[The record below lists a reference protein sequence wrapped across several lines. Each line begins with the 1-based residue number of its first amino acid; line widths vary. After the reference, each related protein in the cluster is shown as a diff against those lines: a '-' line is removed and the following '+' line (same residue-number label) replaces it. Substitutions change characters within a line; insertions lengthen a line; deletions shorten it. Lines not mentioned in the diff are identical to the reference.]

1 MMDTNFNALSEL
13 DLFQCLEHAHIQ
25 FKYWHH
31 ETTSYAEHQAT
42 GGFYD
47 SLADLSD
54 GLVET
59 YIGCY
64 GRTNQD
70 FGMKFK
76 AYTEGCTTKYLEF
89 FTEKMK
95 KHQEE
100 IKDSAINNIIDEI
113 VALAKKTKY
122 LLTLK

>member
-1 MMDTNFNALSEL
+1 MDTTLNPLSEL
-13 DLFQCLEHAHIQ
+13 DLFQCLEHAYIQ

-31 ETTSYAEHQAT
+31 ETTSYAEHKAT
-42 GGFYD
+42 NKFYEK
-47 SLADLSD
+47 LSD
-54 GLVET
+54 FSDDLIET

-64 GRTNQD
+64 GRTNED
-70 FGMKFK
+70 FGMKFR

-89 FTEKMK
+89 FVEKMK
-95 KHQEE
+95 EHQEE
-100 IKDSAINNIIDEI
+100 IKESSINNIIDEI

>member
-1 MMDTNFNALSEL
+1 MDTTLNPLSEL

-25 FKYWHH
+25 FKFWHH
-31 ETTSYAEHQAT
+31 ETTSYAEHNAT

-47 SLADLSD
+47 SLADMSD
-54 GLVET
+54 ALIET

-64 GRTNQD
+64 GRTNED
-70 FGMKFK
+70 FGMKFR

-89 FTEKMK
+89 FMEKMK
-95 KHQEE
+95 NHQEE
-100 IKDSAINNIIDEI
+100 IKESAINNMIDEI

>member
-1 MMDTNFNALSEL
+1 MDTTLNPLSEL
-13 DLFQCLEHAHIQ
+13 DLFQCLEHAYIQ

-31 ETTSYAEHQAT
+31 ETKSYAEHKAT
-42 GGFYD
+42 GNFYE
-47 SLADLSD
+47 SLSD
-54 GLVET
+54 MSDELIET
-59 YIGCY
+59 YIGCH
-64 GRTNQD
+64 GRTNED
-70 FGMKFK
+70 FGMKFR

-95 KHQEE
+95 GHQEE
-100 IKDSAINNIIDEI
+100 IKESSINNMIDEI